1 MESNEIDKQKLIS
14 AFLNLII
21 NKMTNIKN
29 HPLIIDIAKTL
40 EDYLN
45 LHPEK
50 LPASESK
57 DSMWIISPALAI
69 SDIENYNEE
78 KPFIDERKWS
88 FEFSKKGAESED
100 ANYYRP
106 KDYRYLIKFE
116 VGMNRAFKILS
127 AKLLD

>member
-1 MESNEIDKQKLIS
+1 MN
-14 AFLNLII
+14 
-21 NKMTNIKN
+21 NIEN

-78 KPFIDERKWS
+78 NPFVNEIKWR
-88 FEFSKKGAESED
+88 FEFSKKGAEIED
-100 ANYYRP
+100 ANYYIP
-106 KDYRYLIKFE
+106 KDYTYSIKYE
-116 VGMNRAFKILS
+116 VGMNRAFKILTI
-127 AKLLD
+127 KLLD